1 MVILLIYLSKKI
13 TIGIIVFFV
22 VITVVIIGR
31 YAIGLYFK
39 KKFSKR
45 PPPGVIVEIVS
56 NKSFSQSLE
65 SYCTSLSSK
74 TSSYKIKK
82 NELLEP
88 INFNKK
94 VNKGDIIAK
103 LSSKTIAAPFAGVIG
118 KRGISG
124 SSLGSEN
131 TIMLTLDDSR
141 KILCDLKVPEVYAA
155 ILKKDLSLKAT
166 FSAYKNKTYKGKIE
180 SVASRVDAQTR
191 SILARAKIDNENF
204 EIIPGSLLEIEIFYN
219 EKNTLGIPDT
229 SIMYEGSKKFIYK
242 IVENNLIKKIEIE
255 TGIRNKGNLEVLS
268 GINEGDKLVAEG
280 LTKVRP
286 GMKVKPIIKS
296 E

>member
-1 MVILLIYLSKKI
+1 MFFLVIALI
-13 TIGIIVFFV
+13 V
-22 VITVVIIGR
+22 IGR
-31 YAIGLYFK
+31 YGVGLYFK

-45 PPPGVIVEIVS
+45 PPPGVIVEVVT
-56 NKSFSQSLE
+56 NKNFSQSLE

-88 INFNKK
+88 INFNDK
-94 VNKGDIIAK
+94 VNKGDIIAR
-103 LSSKTIAAPFAGVIG
+103 LTTKTITAPFSGVIG

-124 SSLGSEN
+124 SSLGSQN
-131 TIMLTLDDSR
+131 TIILTLDDSK
-141 KILCDLKVPEVYAA
+141 KILCDLKIPEVYASV
-155 ILKKDLSLKAT
+155 LKKGLKLDAK

-191 SILARAKIDNENF
+191 SILARAKINNEND

-229 SIMYEGSKKFIYK
+229 SIMYEGNKKFIYK
-242 IVENNLIKKIEIE
+242 IIENNMIKKTEIE
-255 TGIRNKGNLEVLS
+255 TGIRNKGKLEILS
-268 GINEGDKLVAEG
+268 GLNEGDKIIAEG

-286 GMKVKPIIKS
+286 GMKVKPINKS

>member
-1 MVILLIYLSKKI
+1 MKKSKKI
-13 TIGIIVFFV
+13 TIGIIIFFL
-22 VITVVIIGR
+22 VIALVIIGR
-31 YAIGLYFK
+31 YGAGLYFK

-56 NKSFSQSLE
+56 NKNFSQSLE

-74 TSSYKIKK
+74 TKSYKIKK

-88 INFNKK
+88 INFNRK

-103 LSSKTIAAPFAGVIG
+103 LVSKTITAPFAGIVG

-131 TIMLTLDDSR
+131 TIILTLDDS
-141 KILCDLKVPEVYAA
+141 KKVLCDLKIPEVYAA
-155 ILKKDLSLKAT
+155 ILKKDLNLNAK
-166 FSAYKNKTYKGKIE
+166 FSAYENKIYKGKIE

-191 SILARAKIDNENF
+191 SILARAKIDNENS

-219 EKNTLGIPDT
+219 EKNALSIPDT
-229 SIMYEGSKKFIYK
+229 SVMYEGSKKFIYK
-242 IVENNLIKKIEIE
+242 IVGENIVKKTEVE
-255 TGIRNKGNLEVLS
+255 TGIRNMGNLEVLS
-268 GINEGDKLVAEG
+268 GLTAGEKIIAEG

-296 E
+296 Q

>member
-1 MVILLIYLSKKI
+1 MKRSKKI
-13 TIGIIVFFV
+13 TTLILTFFLVIALIV
-22 VITVVIIGR
+22 IGR
-31 YAIGLYFK
+31 YAVGLYFN

-45 PPPGVIVEIVS
+45 PPPGVIVEVVS

-88 INFNKK
+88 IKFSTK
-94 VNKGDIIAK
+94 VNKGDVIAK
-103 LSSKTIAAPFAGVIG
+103 LISKTIIAPFAGIIG

-131 TIMLTLDDSR
+131 TIIMTLDDT
-141 KILCDLKVPEVYAA
+141 KKVLCDLKIPEVYAA
-155 ILKKDLSLKAT
+155 FLKKDLKLNAT
-166 FSAYKNKTYKGKIE
+166 FSAYKNKTYEGKIE

-191 SILARAKIDNENF
+191 SILARAKINNENS
-204 EIIPGSLLEIEIFYN
+204 EILPGSLLEIEIFYN
-219 EKNTLGIPDT
+219 EKDALSVPDT

-242 IVENNLIKKIEIE
+242 IIENNMIKKTEIE
-255 TGIRNKGNLEVLS
+255 TGIRSAGNLEILS
-268 GINEGDKLVAEG
+268 GLNEGDQIIAEG

-286 GMKVKPIIKS
+286 GMKVKPITKS
-296 E
+296 Q

>member
-1 MVILLIYLSKKI
+1 MKRSKKI
-13 TIGIIVFFV
+13 TIGIIIFFL
-22 VITVVIIGR
+22 VIALVIIGR
-31 YAIGLYFK
+31 YSVGVYFK

-56 NKSFSQSLE
+56 NKSFTQSLE

-88 INFNKK
+88 IKFSSK
-94 VNKGDIIAK
+94 VKKGDVIAK
-103 LSSKTIAAPFAGVIG
+103 LTSKNILAPFEGIIG

-131 TIMLTLDDSR
+131 TIILTLDDSR
-141 KILCDLKVPEVYAA
+141 KVLCDLKIPEVYAA
-155 ILKKDLSLKAT
+155 VLKKDLSLSAK
-166 FSAYKNKTYKGKIE
+166 FSAYKNKIYKGRIE

-191 SILARAKIDNENF
+191 SILARAKINNEES

-219 EKNTLGIPDT
+219 KKNALSVPDT

-242 IVENNLIKKIEIE
+242 VIQNNMIKKIEID
-255 TGIRNKGNLEVLS
+255 TGVRNKGNLEVLS
-268 GINEGDKLVAEG
+268 GLSKGDKIIAEG

>member
-1 MVILLIYLSKKI
+1 MKRSKKI
-13 TIGIIVFFV
+13 TIAIIIFFLVIALV
-22 VITVVIIGR
+22 VIGR
-31 YAIGLYFK
+31 YAVGIYFK

-45 PPPGVIVEIVS
+45 PPPGVLVEIVA
-56 NKSFSQSLE
+56 NKNFSESLE

-88 INFNKK
+88 INFNSV
-94 VNKGDIIAK
+94 VNKGDVIAK
-103 LSSKTIAAPFAGVIG
+103 LSSKTIIAPFSGVIG

-131 TIMLTLDDSR
+131 TIILTLDDSR
-141 KILCDLKVPEVYAA
+141 KVLCDLKIPEVYAA
-155 ILKKDLSLKAT
+155 VLKKGLKLNAK
-166 FSAYKNKTYKGKIE
+166 FSAYKDRTYEGTIE

-191 SILARAKIDNENF
+191 SILARAKINNRNS

-219 EKNTLGIPDT
+219 EKEALSVPDT

-242 IVENNLIKKIEIE
+242 IIENNMIKKTEIE
-255 TGIRNKGNLEVLS
+255 TGVRRKGNLEILM
-268 GINEGDKLVAEG
+268 GLNEGDKIIAEG

-296 E
+296 Q

>member
-1 MVILLIYLSKKI
+1 MKRSKKI
-13 TIGIIVFFV
+13 TIGIIIFFL
-22 VITVVIIGR
+22 VIAIIIIGR
-31 YAIGLYFK
+31 YGVGLYFK

-45 PPPGVIVEIVS
+45 PPPGVIVEVVS
-56 NKSFSQSLE
+56 NKNFSQSLE

-74 TSSYKIKK
+74 TKSFKIKK

-88 INFNKK
+88 INYNRK

-103 LSSKTIAAPFAGVIG
+103 LSTKTITAPFSGIIG

-131 TIMLTLDDSR
+131 TIILTLDDSQ
-141 KILCDLKVPEVYAA
+141 KVLCDLKIPEVYAA
-155 ILKKDLSLKAT
+155 ILKKDLKLNAK
-166 FSAYKNKTYKGKIE
+166 FSAYKNKIYEGKIE

-191 SILARAKIDNENF
+191 SILARAKIINDAS

-219 EKNTLGIPDT
+219 EKQSLGIPDT
-229 SIMYEGSKKFIYK
+229 SIMYEGGKKFIYK
-242 IVENNLIKKIEIE
+242 IIENNMIKKTEIE
-255 TGIRNKGNLEVLS
+255 TGIRNIGNIEVLK
-268 GINEGDKLVAEG
+268 GLNEGDKIIAEG

-286 GMKVKPIIKS
+286 GMKVKPIIK
-296 E
+296 

>member
-1 MVILLIYLSKKI
+1 MKRSKKI
-13 TIGIIVFFV
+13 TIFVIGFFLIIAL
-22 VITVVIIGR
+22 IIIGR
-31 YAIGLYFK
+31 YGVGLYFK

-45 PPPGVIVEIVS
+45 PPPGVIVEIVT
-56 NKSFSQSLE
+56 NKNFSQSLE

-74 TSSYKIKK
+74 TRSYKIKK

-88 INFNKK
+88 INFNRK

-103 LSSKTIAAPFAGVIG
+103 LTNKTIAAPFAGVVG

-131 TIMLTLDDSR
+131 TIILTLDDS
-141 KILCDLKVPEVYAA
+141 KKVLCDLKIPEVYAA
-155 ILKKDLSLKAT
+155 VLKKNLKLNAK
-166 FSAYKNKTYKGKIE
+166 FSAYKNKIYKGKIE

-191 SILARAKIDNENF
+191 SILARAKINNEQS

-219 EKNTLGIPDT
+219 EKKALSVPDT
-229 SIMYEGSKKFIYK
+229 SVMYEGNKKFIYK
-242 IVENNLIKKIEIE
+242 IIENNMIKKTEIE
-255 TGIRNKGNLEVLS
+255 TGIRNMGNLEVLS
-268 GINEGDKLVAEG
+268 GLNVNDKIIAEG

-286 GMKVKPIIKS
+286 GMKVKPIIES
-296 E
+296 Q

>member
-1 MVILLIYLSKKI
+1 MKRSKKI
-13 TIGIIVFFV
+13 TIGIIIFFLL
-22 VITVVIIGR
+22 IALIIIGR
-31 YAIGLYFK
+31 YGVGLYFK

-74 TSSYKIKK
+74 TKSYKIKK

-88 INFNKK
+88 IKFNRK
-94 VNKGDIIAK
+94 VNKGDVIAK
-103 LSSKTIAAPFAGVIG
+103 LTNKTISAPFSGIVG

-131 TIMLTLDDSR
+131 TIILTLDDS
-141 KILCDLKVPEVYAA
+141 KKVLCDLKIPEVYAA
-155 ILKKDLSLKAT
+155 ILKKDLNLNAK
-166 FSAYKNKTYKGKIE
+166 FSAYKNKIYKGKIE
-180 SVASRVDAQTR
+180 SVASRIDAQTR
-191 SILARAKIDNENF
+191 SILARAKIDNENS

-219 EKNTLGIPDT
+219 EKSALGIPDT
-229 SIMYEGSKKFIYK
+229 SVMYEGSKKFIYK
-242 IVENNLIKKIEIE
+242 IIEENMVKKTEIE
-255 TGIRNKGNLEVLS
+255 TGIRNNGNLEVLS
-268 GINEGDKLVAEG
+268 GLNTNEKIIAEG

-296 E
+296 Q

>member
-1 MVILLIYLSKKI
+1 MKRSKKI
-13 TIGIIVFFV
+13 TTFIIIFFL
-22 VITVVIIGR
+22 VIALIIIGR

-45 PPPGVIVEIVS
+45 SPPGVIVEVVS
-56 NKSFSQSLE
+56 NKSFNQSLE

-74 TSSYKIKK
+74 TISYKIKK
-82 NELLEP
+82 DELLES
-88 INFNKK
+88 INFNTK
-94 VNKGDIIAK
+94 VNKGDVIAK
-103 LSSKTIAAPFAGVIG
+103 LISKNITASFAGIIG

-124 SSLGSEN
+124 SSLGPEN
-131 TIMLTLDDSR
+131 TIILTLDDSR
-141 KILCDLKVPEVYAA
+141 KILCDLKIPEVYAA
-155 ILKKDLSLKAT
+155 FLKKDLKLRAT
-166 FSAYKNKTYKGKIE
+166 FSAYKNKSYEGKIE

-191 SILARAKIDNENF
+191 SILARAKINNENS
-204 EIIPGSLLEIEIFYN
+204 EILPGSLLEIEIFYN
-219 EKNTLGIPDT
+219 EKNALSVPDT

-242 IVENNLIKKIEIE
+242 IIENNMIKKVEVE

-268 GINEGDKLVAEG
+268 GLNEGDKIIAEG

-296 E
+296 Q

>member
-1 MVILLIYLSKKI
+1 MKRSKKI
-13 TIGIIVFFV
+13 TIGIIIFFV
-22 VITVVIIGR
+22 VIAIVVIGR
-31 YAIGLYFK
+31 YSVGLYFK

-45 PPPGVIVEIVS
+45 PPPGVIVEVIA
-56 NKSFSQSLE
+56 NKNFNQTLE

-74 TSSYKIKK
+74 TISYKVKK

-94 VNKGDIIAK
+94 VNKGDIIAR
-103 LSSKTIAAPFAGVIG
+103 LSTKTIVAPFMGVIG

-131 TIMLTLDDSR
+131 TIILTLDDSR
-141 KILCDLKVPEVYAA
+141 KIFCDLKIPEVYAA
-155 ILKKDLSLKAT
+155 VLKKNLKLKAK
-166 FSAYKNKTYKGKIE
+166 FSAYKDKNYDGLIE

-191 SILARAKIDNENF
+191 SILARAQIENQNS
-204 EIIPGSLLEIEIFYN
+204 EIIPGSLLEIEILYN
-219 EKNTLGIPDT
+219 EKDALSVPDT
-229 SIMYEGSKKFIYK
+229 SLIYEGNKKFVYQID
-242 IVENNLIKKIEIE
+242 ESNEIKKIEVE
-255 TGIRNKGNLEVLS
+255 TGIRYQGNLEILNGLVQ
-268 GINEGDKLVAEG
+268 GDKIIAEG

-296 E
+296 Q

>member
-1 MVILLIYLSKKI
+1 MKRSKKI
-13 TIGIIVFFV
+13 TIGIITFFV
-22 VITVVIIGR
+22 IIAVIVIGR
-31 YAIGLYFK
+31 YSVGLYFK

-45 PPPGVIVEIVS
+45 PPPGVIVEVIV
-56 NKSFSQSLE
+56 NKNFSQTLE

-74 TSSYKIKK
+74 TISYKIKK

-88 INFNKK
+88 INFD
-94 VNKGDIIAK
+94 VNVKKGDIIAK
-103 LSSKTIAAPFAGVIG
+103 LMSKNIVAPFGGILG

-131 TIMLTLDDSR
+131 TIILTLDDSR
-141 KILCDLKVPEVYAA
+141 KVLCDLKIPEVYAA
-155 ILKKDLSLKAT
+155 ILKKDLRIKAK
-166 FSAYKNKTYKGKIE
+166 FSAYKDKEYEGVIE

-191 SILARAKIDNENF
+191 SILARAQIKNENA
-204 EIIPGSLLEIEIFYN
+204 EIIPGSLLEIEILYN
-219 EKNTLGIPDT
+219 DKNALSAPDT

-242 IVENNLIKKIEIE
+242 IVENNMLKKVEIK
-255 TGIRNKGNLEVLS
+255 TGIRNQGNIEILDGLV
-268 GINEGDKLVAEG
+268 EGDKIIAEG

-296 E
+296 Q

>member
-1 MVILLIYLSKKI
+1 MKRSKKI
-13 TIGIIVFFV
+13 TIAIVLFFLVIALV
-22 VITVVIIGR
+22 VVGR
-31 YAIGLYFK
+31 YAVGLYFK

-45 PPPGVIVEIVS
+45 PLPGVVVEVVK

-74 TSSYKIKK
+74 TSSFKIKK
-82 NELLEP
+82 YELLEP
-88 INFNKK
+88 INFNTK
-94 VNKGDIIAK
+94 VKKGDVIAK
-103 LSSKTIAAPFAGVIG
+103 LSTKTITAPFAGVIG

-131 TIMLTLDDSR
+131 TIILTLDDSR
-141 KILCDLKVPEVYAA
+141 KVLCDLKIPEVYAA
-155 ILKKDLSLKAT
+155 VLKKDLKLNAK
-166 FSAYKNKTYKGKIE
+166 FSAYKNKTYRGKIE

-191 SILARAKIDNENF
+191 SILARAKISNENS
-204 EIIPGSLLEIEIFYN
+204 EIIPGSLLEIEILYD
-219 EKNTLGIPDT
+219 EKDALSVPDT

-242 IVENNLIKKIEIE
+242 IIENNMIKKTEVE
-255 TGIRNKGNLEVLS
+255 TGVRNKGNLEILS
-268 GINEGDKLVAEG
+268 GLNEGDKIIAEG

-296 E
+296 Q

>member
-1 MVILLIYLSKKI
+1 MKRSKKI
-13 TIGIIVFFV
+13 TTFIIIFFL
-22 VITVVIIGR
+22 VIALVIIGR
-31 YAIGLYFK
+31 YAVGLYFK

-45 PPPGVIVEIVS
+45 PPPGVIVEVVS
-56 NKSFSQSLE
+56 NKNFNESLE

-74 TSSYKIKK
+74 TKSYKIKK

-88 INFNKK
+88 INFNIK
-94 VNKGDIIAK
+94 VNKGDVIAK
-103 LSSKTIAAPFAGVIG
+103 LSTKTITAPFAGVVG

-131 TIMLTLDDSR
+131 TIILTLDDSR
-141 KILCDLKVPEVYAA
+141 NVLCDLKIPEVYAA
-155 ILKKDLSLKAT
+155 FLKKDLKLKAI
-166 FSAYKNKTYKGKIE
+166 FSAYKNKTYEGKIE

-191 SILARAKIDNENF
+191 SILARAKISNENS
-204 EIIPGSLLEIEIFYN
+204 EILPGSLLEIEIFYN
-219 EKNTLGIPDT
+219 EKDALSIPDT

-242 IVENNLIKKIEIE
+242 IIENNMIKKTEIK
-255 TGIRNKGNLEVLS
+255 TGIRSLGNIEVLS
-268 GINEGDKLVAEG
+268 GLNKGDQIIAEG

-296 E
+296 Q